1 MDWGIE
7 ICKVSHFSSY
17 VSVSA
22 KPVYG
27 LILSPGGIKK
37 REPREKVREATKGVQ
52 FLVAFNLM
60 ISDCKKGTSKGLA
73 ERREPFI

>member
-37 REPREKVREATKGVQ
+37 RAERESKRSNEGSPISGGVQ
-52 FLVAFNLM
+52 FDD
-60 ISDCKKGTSKGLA
+60 I
-73 ERREPFI
+73 